1 MVELKELYVDELDTP
16 FHVGSKLA
24 QLVSGHY
31 RLKIYHMQKKDKRF
45 PVSFITAFDNF
56 CF

>member
-45 PVSFITAFDNF
+45 HVSFITAFDNF

>member
-31 RLKIYHMQKKDKRF
+31 RLKIYYMQKKKKINDFMF
-45 PVSFITAFDNF
+45 PL
-56 CF
+56 